1 MSTTKLNRIP
11 FAIASEGWG
20 WRDLLAHDQILL
32 TAAQYELMHSMFVVV
47 QTDLRM
53 TLVKIRVCSLWGVAR
68 LSYSTEVLVQL
79 ESC

>member
-1 MSTTKLNRIP
+1 
-11 FAIASEGWG
+11 
-20 WRDLLAHDQILL
+20 
-32 TAAQYELMHSMFVVV
+32 MHSMFVVV